1 MSGLYFDPRVGVLV
15 QPSREQWQ
23 RDAMKCITGRVENGS
38 RKMRRAA
45 ASVLRRQV
53 KKERRT

>member
-1 MSGLYFDPRVGVLV
+1 MNYYYDPRLGVLV

-23 RDAMKCITGRVENGS
+23 RDAMKRIVGRTENGS

-45 ASVLRRQV
+45 ASVLRRQM
-53 KKERRT
+53 KKERRP